1 MAVFANIISTFDPRG
16 INNARKTFAGLASDS
31 LSAGRKS
38 QLAMKLVGGAAATA
52 ATAVGAFA
60 VKLGVDGVRAAI
72 EDEKSVRLL
81 SQTLQNLGMGF
92 KQTNIEEFVSSM
104 QFATGVSDG
113 ALRPAL
119 QRLLMAT
126 NDVSQSQRM
135 LQIALDIS
143 ASTGKDLESVTL
155 AMSKAALGNFT
166 ALTRLGVP
174 LDKTI
179 IKNQDL
185 TSALNALE
193 NQFQGASAAA
203 ANTYAGKIAILTQ
216 KVDEAKEAIGYDL
229 ITAIELATGALD
241 GTNSLGDAAL
251 SASDSIGDFVVGLGY
266 YIGQIDVSVDE
277 TNRFTRALERTAK
290 LAATFIFG
298 PIGPAL
304 ATLGQA
310 FGFVADK
317 GNDLKDTTAQNAL
330 TAQTA
335 GDRYLAY
342 AKSLG
347 FVTEKSVDLTDK
359 TEKQTKAT
367 KDAEKALKAANDA
380 AIKTAEQGIDKLEES
395 LRNAQRALDDVQG
408 KFDDFKST
416 IVDGVTGIIDFN
428 SAVEQGDFLGGL
440 VQQANNA
447 KSFAEKVKTLI
458 QLGLSERSLREV
470 IRAGYESGTIIADQ
484 IIAGGTTV
492 VKQVN
497 ELVGAVD
504 ELANIVGQTGAETFY
519 AAGIAQGQAMV
530 KGIQDALD
538 QAKLNLSALKGETA
552 PGMTTANEIKYLQ
565 TLKPTPGSAASFR
578 IAEELDKLVQ
588 RRATGG
594 PVNAM
599 QPYVVGENGPELF
612 VPSMAGAIIP
622 NGAMANSGSVSN
634 FNITVN
640 AGIGTDGAV
649 VGRQIVDAIR
659 KYERSS
665 GQVFARV

>member
-16 INNARKTFAGLASDS
+16 INNARKTFAALASDS
-31 LSAGRKS
+31 LSASKKS
-38 QLAMKLVGGAAATA
+38 QLAMKLIGGAAAA
-52 ATAVGAFA
+52 AGAAVGAFA

-72 EDEKSVRLL
+72 QDEKSVRNLANTLNNL
-81 SQTLQNLGMGF
+81 SLSFEQNR
-92 KQTNIEEFVSSM
+92 IEDFISQM
-104 QFATGVSDG
+104 QFAAGVSDG
-113 ALRPAL
+113 ALRPAMNS
-119 QRLLMAT
+119 LLLAT
-126 NDVSQSQRM
+126 NDVAQSQRM
-135 LQIALDIS
+135 LQLALDIS
-143 ASTGKDLESVTL
+143 TSTGKDLESVTL
-155 AMSKAALGNFT
+155 ALAKASNGNFT
-166 ALTRLGVP
+166 ALTRLGIP

-179 IKNQDL
+179 IKNKDL
-185 TSALNALE
+185 SATLDTLE
-193 NQFQGASAAA
+193 NKFGGAASAAA
-203 ANTYAGKIAILTQ
+203 STLGGKINIL
-216 KVDEAKEAIGYDL
+216 KERVGEAQEAIGYDL
-229 ITAIELATGALD
+229 ITAVELATGALNGTD
-241 GTNSLGDAAL
+241 GLGNAITNTGDRV
-251 SASDSIGDFVVGLGY
+251 GDFIVGIGLLIGKFDELSDASKKSEKSFTGLLATIVREIFAGAVSVPVGFFNKIADAGERYKDVTKSSIDITYAQNGLMQNYAKTLGY
-266 YIGQIDVSVDE
+266 VTKKTEDNTDE
-277 TNRFTRALERTAK
+277 TEKNTEAQKRAEAE
-290 LAATFIFG
+290 
-298 PIGPAL
+298 
-304 ATLGQA
+304 
-310 FGFVADK
+310 
-317 GNDLKDTTAQNAL
+317 LK
-330 TAQTA
+330 
-335 GDRYLAY
+335 
-342 AKSLG
+342 KI
-347 FVTEKSVDLTDK
+347 K
-359 TEKQTKAT
+359 
-367 KDAEKALKAANDA
+367 DA
-380 AIKTAEQGIDKLEES
+380 AIKAAEQGIDKLEES

-440 VQQANNA
+440 VEQANNA

-552 PGMTTANEIKYLQ
+552 GGMTAANEIKYLQ